1 MKEYIERAMAFA
13 VLVDF
18 RGELSPE
25 NIGLAVARKAID
37 ALPAADVAE
46 VRHGRWIVHFDHF
59 APYQK
64 CSVCGFEIPLVATEN
79 EGGMCLYKHCPECTA
94 CMDKEDEHES

>member
-1 MKEYIERAMAFA
+1 MAEYIERTAALDA
-13 VLVDF
+13 VKRTSGDYAAAWS
-18 RGELSPE
+18 E
-25 NIGLAVARKAID
+25 IAYM
-37 ALPAADVAE
+37 PAADVAE

>member
-1 MKEYIERAMAFA
+1 MAEYIERVAAMETI
-13 VLVDF
+13 LGLTIVD
-18 RGELSPE
+18 S
-25 NIGLAVARKAID
+25 AVAQYANAVCSVLQD
-37 ALPAADVAE
+37 LPAADVAE